1 MRILVTGGAGY
12 IGAVTVEQL
21 ILAGHEVVV
30 LDTLV
35 TGHREAVAP
44 GATLVVESVRDQEAV
59 VQALKEHR
67 IEAVL
72 HCAARSLVS
81 QSMQDPALYFTE
93 NVVGG
98 IALLDA
104 LREAGVD
111 RIVFSCTAAVYGE
124 PDRVPIR
131 ETFPTQPVN
140 PYGASK
146 LAFEYAMGW
155 YKAYGLRSVSL
166 RYFNV
171 AGASEHYGEHHEP
184 ETHLVPNMLNA
195 ARGGPPLTIFGKDY
209 PTADGTAIRDYI
221 HVLDLADAHIAA
233 LSLTGEMEP
242 GQEICN
248 LGSGSGFSVKQV
260 LDAAIEVVGAE
271 IPHEYGPRRPG
282 DPPALIASNDKAE
295 EVLGWRPRRGTLREM
310 IGSAWKLLQK
320 GQAGAPQGQAGAP
333 QGQQEPP
340 KGPAD

>member
-1 MRILVTGGAGY
+1 MRVLVTGGAGY

-21 ILAGHEVVV
+21 VLSGHSVVV

-35 TGHREAVAP
+35 TGHRESVAP
-44 GATLVVESVRDQEAV
+44 GSELAVHSVSDKSAV
-59 VQALKEHR
+59 VALLKEHH

-81 QSMQDPALYFTE
+81 QSMLDPGLYFSQ

-131 ETFPTQPVN
+131 ESAPTRPVN

-146 LAFEYAMGW
+146 LALESAMGW
-155 YKAYGLRSVSL
+155 YAAYGLRSVSL

-171 AGASEHYGEHHEP
+171 AGASEHYGERHDP
-184 ETHLVPNMLNA
+184 ESHLVPNILRA
-195 ARGGPPLTIFGKDY
+195 ARGGPELTIFGNDY

-221 HVLDLADAHIAA
+221 HVLDLAEAHIAA
-233 LSLTGEMEP
+233 LELTARMPP

-260 LDAAIEVVGAE
+260 LEAATAIVGSE
-271 IPHEYGPRRPG
+271 IPHRYGPRRAG
-282 DPPALIASNDKAE
+282 DPPALVASYEHAASLLDWE
-295 EVLGWRPRRGTLREM
+295 PQRGTLDEM
-310 IGSAWKLLQK
+310 IGSAWQLVRATK
-320 GQAGAPQGQAGAP
+320 AG
-333 QGQQEPP
+333 
-340 KGPAD
+340 

>member
-1 MRILVTGGAGY
+1 MRVLVTGGAGY
-12 IGAVTVEQL
+12 IGGITVEQL

-30 LDTLV
+30 LDSLA
-35 TGHREAVAP
+35 TGHRDAVAP
-44 GATLVVESVRDQEAV
+44 GAELAVHSVMEKDV
-59 VQALKEHR
+59 IVGLLKEQR

-72 HCAARSLVS
+72 HCAARSLVG

-104 LREAGVD
+104 MREADVD

-124 PDRVPIR
+124 PERVPIR
-131 ETFPTQPVN
+131 ENAPTHPVN

-146 LAFEYAMGW
+146 RAFESAMGW
-155 YKAYGLRSVSL
+155 YSAYGLRSVSL

-171 AGASEHYGEHHEP
+171 AGASEHYGERHDP
-184 ETHLVPNMLNA
+184 ETHLIPNMLKA
-195 ARGGPPLTIFGKDY
+195 ALGGDALTIFGDDY

-233 LSLTGEMEP
+233 LELTASMEP
-242 GQEICN
+242 SQEIAN

-260 LDAAIEVVGAE
+260 LDAAREVVGRE
-271 IPHEYGPRRPG
+271 IPHSYGPRRAG
-282 DPPALIASNDKAE
+282 DPPALIASNDRAE
-295 EVLGWRPRRGTLREM
+295 ELLGWQPQRGTLEEM
-310 IGSAWKLLQK
+310 IGSAWALQK
-320 GQAGAPQGQAGAP
+320 DRAG
-333 QGQQEPP
+333 
-340 KGPAD
+340 

>member
-1 MRILVTGGAGY
+1 MRVLVTGGAGY
-12 IGAVTVEQL
+12 IGAITVEQL

-35 TGHREAVAP
+35 TGHREALAP
-44 GATLVVESVRDQEAV
+44 GATLAVHSVSDREAV
-59 VQALKEHR
+59 TEVLREHR

-72 HCAARSLVS
+72 HCAARSLVN

-104 LREAGVD
+104 MREAGVD

-131 ETFPTQPVN
+131 ETFPAQPVN

-146 LAFEYAMGW
+146 LAFESAMGW
-155 YKAYGLRSVSL
+155 YQVYGLRSVSL

-171 AGASEHYGEHHEP
+171 AGASEHYGERHDP
-184 ETHLVPNMLNA
+184 ETHLVPNILQA
-195 ARGGPPLTIFGKDY
+195 ARGGPELTIFGNDY

-233 LSLTGEMEP
+233 LALTGEMAP

-260 LDAAIEVVGAE
+260 LNAAVSVVGAE
-271 IPHEYGPRRPG
+271 IPHTYGPRRPG
-282 DPPALIASNDKAE
+282 DPPALVASNDKAE
-295 EVLGWRPRRGTLREM
+295 ELLGWGPQRGSLREM
-310 IGSAWKLLQK
+310 IGSAWALLQRDS
-320 GQAGAPQGQAGAP
+320 AG
-333 QGQQEPP
+333 
-340 KGPAD
+340 

>member
-1 MRILVTGGAGY
+1 MRVLVTGGAGY
-12 IGAVTVEQL
+12 IGGITVEQL
-21 ILAGHEVVV
+21 VLAGHEVVV

-35 TGHREAVAP
+35 TGHRETIAP
-44 GATLVVESVRDQEAV
+44 GATLAVHSVNDKDAV
-59 VQALKEHR
+59 IGLLKEHR

-72 HCAARSLVS
+72 HCAARSLVG
-81 QSMQDPALYFTE
+81 QSMQDPGLYFTE

-104 LREAGVD
+104 MREANVK

-124 PDRVPIR
+124 PDRVPVR
-131 ETFPTQPVN
+131 ENFPTRPVN

-146 LAFEYAMGW
+146 LAFESAMRW
-155 YKAYGLRSVSL
+155 YSAYGLRSVSL

-171 AGASEHYGEHHEP
+171 AGASEHYGERHDP
-184 ETHLVPNMLNA
+184 ETHLIPNMLKA
-195 ARGGPPLTIFGKDY
+195 AQGGPPLTVFGDDY

-233 LSLTGEMEP
+233 LALTGDMEP

-260 LDAAIEVVGAE
+260 LDAAATVVGAE
-271 IPHEYGPRRPG
+271 VPHTFGARRAG
-282 DPPALIASNDKAE
+282 DPPALIASNERAHELLGWQPQRGSLEEMIDSAWALVEHDKA
-295 EVLGWRPRRGTLREM
+295 
-310 IGSAWKLLQK
+310 
-320 GQAGAPQGQAGAP
+320 
-333 QGQQEPP
+333 
-340 KGPAD
+340 D

>member
-1 MRILVTGGAGY
+1 MRVLVTGGAGY
-12 IGAVTVEQL
+12 IGGITVEQL

-35 TGHREAVAP
+35 TGHRDSVAP
-44 GATLVVESVRDQEAV
+44 GAELATHSVMDKQAV
-59 VQALKEHR
+59 VGLLKEHR
-67 IEAVL
+67 VEAVL
-72 HCAARSLVS
+72 HCAARSLVG
-81 QSMQDPALYFTE
+81 QSMQDPGLYFTE

-104 LREAGVD
+104 LREAEVD

-131 ETFPTQPVN
+131 ESAPTRPVN

-146 LAFEYAMGW
+146 LAFESAMGW
-155 YKAYGLRSVSL
+155 YGAYGLRSVSL

-171 AGASEHYGEHHEP
+171 AGASEHYGERHDP
-184 ETHLVPNMLNA
+184 ETHLVPSVLQA
-195 ARGGPPLTIFGKDY
+195 AQGGKPLTIFGNDY

-233 LSLTGEMEP
+233 LELTAQMEP
-242 GQEICN
+242 GQEIAN

-260 LDAAIEVVGAE
+260 LVAASRIVGDE
-271 IPHEYGPRRPG
+271 IPHSYGPRRAG
-282 DPPALIASNDKAE
+282 DPPALIASYDRAE
-295 EVLGWRPRRGTLREM
+295 ELLGWRPQRGSLNEM
-310 IGSAWKLLQK
+310 IGSAWALLQK
-320 GQAGAPQGQAGAP
+320 GRTG
-333 QGQQEPP
+333 
-340 KGPAD
+340 

>member
-1 MRILVTGGAGY
+1 MRVLVTGGAGY

-21 ILAGHEVVV
+21 VLSGHSVVV

-35 TGHREAVAP
+35 TGHRESVAP
-44 GATLVVESVRDQEAV
+44 GAELAVHSVSDKDAV
-59 VQALKEHR
+59 VALLKEHH
-67 IEAVL
+67 IDAVL

-81 QSMQDPALYFTE
+81 QSMQDPGLYFNQ

-98 IALLDA
+98 ITLLDA

-131 ETFPTQPVN
+131 ESAPTRPVN

-146 LAFEYAMGW
+146 LALESAMGW
-155 YKAYGLRSVSL
+155 YAAYGLRSVSL

-171 AGASEHYGEHHEP
+171 AGASEHYGERHDP
-184 ETHLVPNMLNA
+184 ETHLIPNILRA
-195 ARGGPPLTIFGKDY
+195 ARGGPELTVFGDDY

-221 HVLDLADAHIAA
+221 HVLDLAEAHTAA
-233 LSLTGEMEP
+233 LELTGSMSP

-260 LDAAIEVVGAE
+260 LDASSAIVGTA
-271 IPHEYGPRRPG
+271 IPHRYGPRRTG
-282 DPPALIASNDKAE
+282 DPPVLIASYDRATELLDWKPQHGS
-295 EVLGWRPRRGTLREM
+295 LDEM
-310 IGSAWKLLQK
+310 IGSAWQLLQ
-320 GQAGAPQGQAGAP
+320 AGKAR
-333 QGQQEPP
+333 
-340 KGPAD
+340 

>member
-1 MRILVTGGAGY
+1 MRVLVTGGAGY

-21 ILAGHEVVV
+21 VLSGHSVVV

-35 TGHREAVAP
+35 TGHRESVAP
-44 GATLVVESVRDQEAV
+44 GSELAVHSVSDKSAV
-59 VQALKEHR
+59 VALLKEHH

-81 QSMQDPALYFTE
+81 QSMLDPGLYFSQ

-98 IALLDA
+98 LALLDA

-131 ETFPTQPVN
+131 ENAPTRPVN

-146 LAFEYAMGW
+146 LALESAMGW
-155 YKAYGLRSVSL
+155 YAAYGLRSVSL

-171 AGASEHYGEHHEP
+171 AGASEHYGERHDP
-184 ETHLVPNMLNA
+184 ESHLVPNILRA
-195 ARGGPPLTIFGKDY
+195 ARGGPELTIFGNDY

-221 HVLDLADAHIAA
+221 HVLDLAEAHIAA
-233 LSLTGEMEP
+233 LELTARMPP

-260 LDAAIEVVGAE
+260 LDAATAIVGSE
-271 IPHEYGPRRPG
+271 IPHRYGPRRAG
-282 DPPALIASNDKAE
+282 DPPALVASYEHAASLLDWE
-295 EVLGWRPRRGTLREM
+295 PQRGTLDEM
-310 IGSAWKLLQK
+310 IGSAWQLVRATK
-320 GQAGAPQGQAGAP
+320 AG
-333 QGQQEPP
+333 
-340 KGPAD
+340 